1 VQREKAVEPIVAW
14 VPSSYGDTATGRFAA
29 DAQWI
34 AESHNAWPTLLVVDS
49 DRGGGAM
56 SERLRPGDEC
66 QHSTAWAVLYERC
79 TECGR
84 LLSPVDPEV
93 RINNN
98 LEREIERL
106 TTERDEARVALATEQ
121 DRGREALRKLGD
133 TCIAVAKDLN
143 EATAALAAK
152 DAALRGLAPRI
163 YPDGPCWCDEGYLE
177 YHSENLDFQHEE
189 RCLRARAALAL
200 TPAGRAASKE
210 EE

>member
-1 VQREKAVEPIVAW
+1 MQREKAVEPIVAW

-66 QHSTAWAVLYERC
+66 QHSPPSKDERC

-106 TTERDEARVALATEQ
+106 TTERDE
-121 DRGREALRKLGD
+121 GREALRKLGD

-177 YHSENLDFQHEE
+177 YHSENLDFQ
-189 RCLRARAALAL
+189 
-200 TPAGRAASKE
+200 E